1 MGQGVLARIL
11 AAVPPPDD
19 PRVLVGSSRADDGG
33 VFRLSP
39 DEALV
44 ATVDFFTPVVD
55 DPYIYG
61 AIAAANSLSDI
72 YAMGGEP
79 LFALAV
85 AAFPDDGKLLPFLA
99 DVMAGAA
106 DKAKEA
112 GICIIGGH
120 TIRDREPKFGLSVTG
135 RVHPDRI
142 WNNCGAKAGDVIV
155 LTKPIGT
162 GVVTT
167 AIKWGI
173 APEETADAAI
183 RSMARLSSGAARA
196 GREAGVHTA
205 TDVTGFGLLGH
216 LIEVLEGSGLCAE
229 LRMKDVPVFPGV
241 RDLMKRRVMAALPPR
256 WSFPGSS
263 LLHSLFGGPPIP
275 GGARDNI
282 AFQLAKVRIPPVLPE
297 EEAFL
302 LADPQTSG
310 GLLLFVPEERAGVL
324 QQALRSEG
332 EGAWAIGRTAAM
344 TEAGMPRVTVV

>member
-11 AAVPPPDD
+11 AAVPEPDD
-19 PRVLVGSSRADDGG
+19 PRVVVGTSHADDAG
-33 VFRLSP
+33 VFRLSS
-39 DEALV
+39 EVALV

-55 DPYIYG
+55 DPYLYG
-61 AIAAANSLSDI
+61 AIAAANSLSDV

-85 AAFPDDGKLLPFLA
+85 AAFPDDAKVLPLLA

-106 DKAKEA
+106 DKAREA

-120 TIRDREPKFGLSVTG
+120 TVRDREPKFGLSVTG
-135 RVHPDRI
+135 TVHPERM
-142 WNNCGAKAGDVIV
+142 WNNRGAKPGDVIV

-173 APEETADAAI
+173 SPKETAEEAI
-183 RSMARLSSGAARA
+183 RSMARLSAGAARA
-196 GREAGVHTA
+196 GRETGISTA

-229 LRMKDVPVFPGV
+229 IRLRDVPVFRGV
-241 RDLMKRRVMAALPPR
+241 RDLMKRRVVAAISSR
-256 WSFPGSS
+256 RGFPGSS
-263 LLHSLFGGPPIP
+263 FLHDRFGRPPIP
-275 GGARDNI
+275 GGAHENI
-282 AFQLAKVRIPPVLPE
+282 SFQMAKIRVPPLVPE
-297 EEAFL
+297 EEILL

-310 GLLLFVPEERAGVL
+310 GLLLFVPEERAEML
-324 QQALRSEG
+324 LRALEREG
-332 EGAWAIGRTAAM
+332 EGAWPIGRTY
-344 TEAGMPRVTVV
+344 TMPSPEMHRVTVI